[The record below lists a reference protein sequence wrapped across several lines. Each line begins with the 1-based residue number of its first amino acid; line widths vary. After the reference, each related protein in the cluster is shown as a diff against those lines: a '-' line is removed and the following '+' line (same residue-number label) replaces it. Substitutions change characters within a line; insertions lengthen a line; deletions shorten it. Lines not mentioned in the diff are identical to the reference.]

1 MSETNYED
9 YDFNVKGIIKVN
21 SSEGVIEITT
31 SGLKETLIRI
41 QAVNL
46 LRRAGKNVTSKVKGD
61 KVLEE
66 LIKKNHGEIEVLSH
80 EATE

>member
-1 MSETNYED
+1 MSEVDYEE
-9 YDFNVKGIIKVN
+9 YDFSVKGIIKVN
-21 SSEGVIEITT
+21 SSVGVIEITT

-41 QAVNL
+41 QAINV

-80 EATE
+80 EAIE